1 MKFTNIRIQFPLLQH
16 GDGPSE
22 MKIFLMSILTDVM
35 DASWQMLMW
44 CLTQNGQVM
53 SILTTLETKALKI
66 HDVTMF
72 DFNISIHDV
81 LGLTSLMDY
90 ICE

>member
-35 DASWQMLMW
+35 DAS
-44 CLTQNGQVM
+44 
-53 SILTTLETKALKI
+53 
-66 HDVTMF
+66 
-72 DFNISIHDV
+72 
-81 LGLTSLMDY
+81 
-90 ICE
+90 